1 MKKFNII
8 IVYNYNNS
16 KILMCKR
23 KKEPF
28 KDKLNLVGGK
38 IENDED
44 DLKASYR
51 ELNEETGIT
60 KENIN
65 LKHLINFDYLFQ
77 DMQLQVY
84 MGKLRNQIELVE
96 EVNELFWIEVTS
108 DFWNVDKFAG
118 DGNIWHMIKYSD
130 NYINEFEDS

>member
-8 IVYNYNNS
+8 IVYNNDNS

-38 IENDED
+38 VEDNED
-44 DLKASYR
+44 DIKAAYR
-51 ELNEETGIT
+51 ELSEETGI
-60 KENIN
+60 KEENIN
-65 LKHLINFDYLFQ
+65 LKHLMNFDYLFQ

-84 MGKLRNQIELVE
+84 IGKVKKQIKLVE
-96 EVNELFWIEVTS
+96 EINELFWIEVNS
-108 DFWNVDKFAG
+108 DFWNLDKFAG
-118 DGNIWHMIKYSD
+118 DGNIWHMIKYAD
-130 NYINEFEDS
+130 NYKNEL